1 MELLNTETG
10 RRIIIALAVLGAAMA
25 MVGGMLGR
33 RRTKGTARLAL
44 LVLWSG
50 YALSSA
56 SVVLFVIAGFL
67 SGR

>member
-10 RRIIIALAVLGAAMA
+10 RGIIIALAVLGAAMA
-25 MVGGMLGR
+25 MAGGVLGR
-33 RRTKGTARLAL
+33 RRTKRIARLAL

-56 SVVLFVIAGFL
+56 SVVVFVIAGFL
-67 SGR
+67 SSR